1 MKPEIIKVEK
11 FGKTLSVQAHLLGK
25 HREHC
30 LCWSGCKHFKP
41 GEDDNCEIAKKLLQF
56 DIDNG
61 VTTPVWECIK
71 YE

>member
-1 MKPEIIKVEK
+1 MKVIKVQK
-11 FGKTLSVQAHLLGK
+11 FGKELNVQEHLLGK

-41 GEDDNCEIAKKLLQF
+41 NTPENCEVAQKLLQF

-71 YE
+71 YES

>member
-1 MKPEIIKVEK
+1 MNVIKVQK
-11 FGKTLSVQAHLLGK
+11 FGKELNVQEHLLGK

-30 LCWSGCKHFKP
+30 LCWSGCKRFKP
-41 GEDDNCEIAKKLLQF
+41 NTPENCEIAQKLLQF

-61 VTTPVWECIK
+61 VTTPAWECIK

>member
-1 MKPEIIKVEK
+1 MKIIKVQK
-11 FGKTLSVQAHLLGK
+11 FGKELNVQEHLLGK

-30 LCWSGCKHFKP
+30 LCWSGCKYFKP
-41 GEDDNCEIAKKLLQF
+41 NTPENCEVAQKLLQF

>member
-1 MKPEIIKVEK
+1 MKIIKVQK
-11 FGKTLSVQAHLLGK
+11 FGKELNAQEHLLGK

-30 LCWSGCKHFKP
+30 LCWLGCKYFKP
-41 GEDDNCEIAKKLLQF
+41 NTPENCEVAQKLFQF

-71 YE
+71 YES